1 MSNLAF
7 NPILTPREMVLK
19 GIFGGAYFGVNA
31 GPTMTKELADFLKVE
46 FGDIE
51 SNKWR
56 AEKYMP
62 KRNCFKIRSG
72 MPYGYWLEM
81 NWMHFR
87 DQYGWFEWYVKYNR
101 GFRGE
106 DDDRQIRRWQ
116 DFCGP
121 NGRWRNNI
129 YSKIHATG
137 DWQTAP
143 RVQQSL
149 LHWGYTVNEIDY
161 DLWKALKRE

>member
-7 NPILTPREMVLK
+7 NPILTPREMILK
-19 GIFGGAYFGVNA
+19 GVFGGAYFGVNA

-46 FGDIE
+46 FGDIDC
-51 SNKWR
+51 NKWR

-62 KRNCFKIRSG
+62 KRNCFKIKSG

-81 NWMHFR
+81 NWIHYR
-87 DQYGWFEWYVKYNR
+87 DQYGWFEWYIKYNR

-106 DDDRQIRRWQ
+106 DDDRQIQRWQ

-129 YSKIHATG
+129 YTKIHATG
-137 DWQTAP
+137 DWKTAP

-149 LHWGYTVNEIDY
+149 CHWAYTVNETDY
-161 DLWKALKRE
+161 DLWKASKRE

>member
-56 AEKYMP
+56 AEKYMT
-62 KRNCFKIRSG
+62 KRNCFNVRSG

-106 DDDRQIRRWQ
+106 DDDRQIRRWKTFVDLTADGVTTYIARYMPQ
-116 DFCGP
+116 VIGKQLQE
-121 NGRWRNNI
+121 
-129 YSKIHATG
+129 YSRVYCIG
-137 DWQTAP
+137 DI
-143 RVQQSL
+143 RL
-149 LHWGYTVNEIDY
+149 M
-161 DLWKALKRE
+161 R

>member
-1 MSNLAF
+1 M
-7 NPILTPREMVLK
+7 ILK
-19 GIFGGAYFGVNA
+19 GVFGGAYFGVNA

-46 FGDIE
+46 FGDIDG
-51 SNKWR
+51 NKWR

-62 KRNCFKIRSG
+62 KRNCFKIKSG

-81 NWMHFR
+81 NWMHYR
-87 DQYGWFEWYVKYNR
+87 DQYGWFEWYIKYNR

-106 DDDRQIRRWQ
+106 DDDRQIQRWQ

-129 YSKIHATG
+129 YTKIHATG
-137 DWQTAP
+137 DWKTAP

-149 LHWGYTVNEIDY
+149 CHWAYTVNETDY